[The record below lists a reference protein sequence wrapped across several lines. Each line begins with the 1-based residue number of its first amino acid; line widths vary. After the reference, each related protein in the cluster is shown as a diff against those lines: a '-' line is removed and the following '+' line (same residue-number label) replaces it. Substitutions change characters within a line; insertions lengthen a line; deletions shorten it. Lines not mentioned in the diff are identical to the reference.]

1 MRTLEDRYEF
11 RCRKNIPRLFRSKR
25 CSMRLIPSNRPELRH
40 KWRIQKSLLQNLRTL
55 SLSAAVCAN
64 IVFATPHFR
73 FSGLE
78 PPTSRFFLSN
88 TGCFFIPTLA
98 SPRFV
103 LLQRCR
109 PPNTHSPF
117 VQLAAMN
124 NDNHNNQ
131 SIDNINDFHVPAV
144 IAFPIDKCV
153 RCRQQNQTPSSQ
165 QLRGDLCCA
174 CCLLVLLEFCVGV
187 KTTDPSS
194 LSSR

>member
-98 SPRFV
+98 SPLLV
-103 LLQRCR
+103 LVRRCCPPTRIRLSIKLLPQTMTAASTTATAISTTSIFRQSSLFPVDKCIRCR
-109 PPNTHSPF
+109 
-117 VQLAAMN
+117 
-124 NDNHNNQ
+124 
-131 SIDNINDFHVPAV
+131 
-144 IAFPIDKCV
+144 
-153 RCRQQNQTPSSQ
+153 RQQQTPSS
-165 QLRGDLCCA
+165 
-174 CCLLVLLEFCVGV
+174 
-187 KTTDPSS
+187 
-194 LSSR
+194 